1 MFRKGIRLFM
11 LAGLLVPL
19 VSTVAGA
26 QSVSDDVGPDGLKRR
41 GDGSIDDTQPGDS
54 GGGGGAVDDFV
65 RVGDRLENREPRD
78 TDPPGTIRREREDV
92 HMNPATG
99 VTRERK
105 RSRVRRPDGS
115 ETRVRTERFLDADGN
130 VLSVTPPRVRER
142 GADRA
147 DRAER
152 EDRVERPER
161 AERPDRPDRA
171 ERPDRPERAERP
183 ERPER
188 TDRSG

>member
-19 VSTVAGA
+19 VGTVAGA

-41 GDGSIDDTQPGDS
+41 GDGSIDDTQPGDI
-54 GGGGGAVDDFV
+54 GGGAGAVDDFV
-65 RVGDRLENREPRD
+65 RVDRQESRT
-78 TDPPGTIRREREDV
+78 TDPDGTTRRERMDV
-92 HMNPATG
+92 HVNPATG
-99 VTRERK
+99 VTRERV
-105 RSRVRRPDGS
+105 RSRVRNPDGS
-115 ETRVRTERFLDADGN
+115 ETRVRTERFIDADGN
-130 VLSVTPPRVRER
+130 VLSETTRLRER

-161 AERPDRPDRA
+161 AERPDRPERA
-171 ERPDRPERAERP
+171 ERPDRA

-188 TDRSG
+188 TDQSG

>member
-19 VSTVAGA
+19 VGTVAGA

-41 GDGSIDDTQPGDS
+41 GDGSIDDTQPGDIS
-54 GGGGGAVDDFV
+54 GGAGAVDDFV
-65 RVGDRLENREPRD
+65 RVGDRQESRT
-78 TDPPGTIRREREDV
+78 TDPDGTTRRERMDV

-99 VTRERK
+99 VTRERE
-105 RSRVRRPDGS
+105 RSRVRNPDGS
-115 ETRVRTERFLDADGN
+115 RTRVRTERFIDADGN
-130 VLSVTPPRVRER
+130 LLSETTRVRER

-161 AERPDRPDRA
+161 AERPDRP
-171 ERPDRPERAERP
+171 ERAERP